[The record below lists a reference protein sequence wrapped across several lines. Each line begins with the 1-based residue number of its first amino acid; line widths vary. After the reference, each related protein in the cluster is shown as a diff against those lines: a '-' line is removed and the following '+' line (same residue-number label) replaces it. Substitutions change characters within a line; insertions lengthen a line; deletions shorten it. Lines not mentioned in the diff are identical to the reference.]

1 MARTAAIFV
10 LLSGLLVGEV
20 RSGNSFINFTC
31 LNSNLVVQYSS
42 EMSEK
47 LAKSVFIV
55 KVGNNLTIDRFSN
68 FKIIN
73 FSAVK

>member
-10 LLSGLLVGEV
+10 LLCGLLVGAV
-20 RSGNSFINFTC
+20 RSGNSLINFTC

-55 KVGNNLTIDRFSN
+55 KVGNNLTFDRFFQIS
-68 FKIIN
+68 K
-73 FSAVK
+73 S